1 MTANNPVPPLPVAQ
15 PIGQPMV
22 QQPVVPP
29 VAQQVVQPVAQAVVP
44 IGQQPVVQPVATPP
58 VAVPPP
64 ARVATPEETKSEIL
78 KVETNTL
85 EALSIDG
92 VANEL
97 VVEFWRLIRQI
108 KELVYASD
116 YGAKKGRGGS
126 ELKDSHQLHHDIR
139 TWMLERDMDFDII
152 PENVTI
158 TPIIIGSNITYLVQ
172 GVYFVKW
179 TINGTLVYKTRSFG
193 SFDQANSSQA
203 THGSYTA
210 ARTSLMFNIFQASVK
225 SEQSM
230 DANRQNDMNRQSPRP
245 VAQPSGGGY

>member
-1 MTANNPVPPLPVAQ
+1 MTTNNPVPPLPVAQ

-22 QQPVVPP
+22 QQPIVPP

-44 IGQQPVVQPVATPP
+44 IGQQPVVQPTAIPP

-78 KVETNTL
+78 KIETNTL

-116 YGAKKGRGGS
+116 YGAKKGKGGS

-230 DANRQNDMNRQSPRP
+230 DANRQNDMNRQNPRNA
-245 VAQPSGGGY
+245 AQPSGGGY